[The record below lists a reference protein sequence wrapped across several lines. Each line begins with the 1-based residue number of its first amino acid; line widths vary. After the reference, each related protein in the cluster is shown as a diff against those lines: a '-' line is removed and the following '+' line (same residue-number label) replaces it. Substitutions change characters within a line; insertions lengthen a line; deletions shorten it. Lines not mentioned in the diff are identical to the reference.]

1 MVALWSA
8 ALPKLRVQLGERNF
22 IAWIE
27 PMRCVE
33 ADETLQLEVPSQF
46 FLNWV
51 EKNFLCA
58 IADTVAGLRGEPLP
72 VRLVLSDGERAAP
85 QREPTPVVETREVKT
100 EAAARAP
107 RAPRIGQLVPHFKF
121 DNFVVGPSN
130 EMAFRT
136 ARSISEHPGKIYN
149 PVVLHGGVGLGKTH
163 LINAIA
169 HELLRRRARVV
180 VACLSAEAFM
190 NQLITSLRQDQ
201 MNGFRARFRLV
212 DALILDDIQ
221 FLAGKERTQEEFFHT
236 FNALHG
242 AQKQIVLT
250 SDQPPTKIEAIEQR
264 LRSRFEGGL
273 IAEVKPPTRE
283 MRVEIVHS
291 KAGQKGIELPGEV
304 AEVLV
309 RRSGASVREL
319 EGALNR
325 VLGFA
330 AVCQRPITVELTE
343 DALGPLQAN
352 RRPVSVEVIQKT
364 VSQRFGV
371 TVADLRS
378 HRRGRQVSFPRQ
390 IAMYLSRTVAQASYP
405 RIGEQFGGRD
415 HSSVMYAVRIIE
427 GRRTQDSEIDEVLAG
442 IESELRDH

>member
-1 MVALWSA
+1 
-8 ALPKLRVQLGERNF
+8 
-22 IAWIE
+22 
-27 PMRCVE
+27 
-33 ADETLQLEVPSQF
+33 
-46 FLNWV
+46 
-51 EKNFLCA
+51 
-58 IADTVAGLRGEPLP
+58 
-72 VRLVLSDGERAAP
+72 
-85 QREPTPVVETREVKT
+85 
-100 EAAARAP
+100 
-107 RAPRIGQLVPHFKF
+107 
-121 DNFVVGPSN
+121 
-130 EMAFRT
+130 
-136 ARSISEHPGKIYN
+136 
-149 PVVLHGGVGLGKTH
+149 
-163 LINAIA
+163 
-169 HELLRRRARVV
+169 
-180 VACLSAEAFM
+180 M

-250 SDQPPTKIEAIEQR
+250 SDQPPTKIEALEQR

-283 MRVEIVHS
+283 MRVEIVHA
-291 KAGQKGIELPGEV
+291 KAAQKGIELPGEV

-330 AVCQRPITVELTE
+330 AVCQRPITIELAE

-352 RRPVSVEVIQKT
+352 KRPVSVEVIQKA
-364 VSQRFGV
+364 VSQRFGI

-415 HSSVMYAVRIIE
+415 HSSVMYAVRTIE
-427 GRRTQDSEIDEVLAG
+427 GRRTQESEVEEVLAG